1 MKSKDKIEWLPPHL
15 ATEYDR
21 LACQLLGSGGKI
33 TEKYEK
39 NEETFFFFS
48 RLDYLAQRIG
58 FRSFL
63 IDRNVFDFVAGNVI
77 EELPPWEPALL
88 REGFCCQFFPGVP
101 FPGEIKSLWGFS
113 RDDRI
118 FLGGSSGGNRF
129 MSSCEVFI
137 PGKTKKEE
145 LLKNLQDIPE
155 EEADF
160 TFRFVFTLALLLEAE
175 NSPLRETTKKY
186 KAQSSL
192 FGMGFTKTVLRL
204 YLPEEKEKELATVQV
219 KGFLRNQAYGENWS
233 LHRVIYISPFERI
246 QKINKK

>member
-1 MKSKDKIEWLPPHL
+1 MKSKDKVEWLPPHL

-21 LACQLLGSGGKI
+21 LACQLLGPGGKI

-48 RLDYLAQRIG
+48 RLDYLSRRIG
-58 FRSFL
+58 FRSIL
-63 IDRNVFDFVAGNVI
+63 IDRNVFDFVSGNVI

-88 REGFCCQFFPGVP
+88 REGFCCQFSPGVP

-160 TFRFVFTLALLLEAE
+160 TFRFVFTVALLLEAE
-175 NSPLRETTKKY
+175 NTPIKKSVKQY
-186 KAQSSL
+186 KAQRIL
-192 FGMGFTKTVLRL
+192 FGQDFVKTITRL
-204 YLPEEKEKELATVQV
+204 YLPEEKEKELATVRV

-233 LHRVIYISPFERI
+233 LHRVIYISPFERL
-246 QKINKK
+246 QKIIKR